1 MTSSEQSAARW
12 WALHPIGALLALFA
26 AVWHA
31 ALMTSATND
40 NFLHLTLAQQW
51 LAGDWPVRDFFEH
64 AWVLQYALS
73 AAAQLLAGTRLLGE
87 AIVVGIAWGVSVYLV
102 FGLVR
107 RETGYAAVAALAG
120 ILLIVAGARGYSYPK
135 GIVYAGAAWLWW
147 QYVRA
152 PTPAR
157 VAGFGAWAA
166 VAFYWR
172 PDHGVYV
179 AVSLV
184 LALLAAHGLRAATIR
199 GCALGGAVMLTL
211 VAPFLLYVQLT
222 VGLPGYVQT
231 AAVQAQVEH
240 LSHGTHQWPLLRFR
254 GSLFAVEPAGKY
266 APVVTVRWTAAS
278 SPDERQEVRTRY
290 DLERVAR
297 DDGVVE
303 QVRLSE
309 RAVASIRALINEPI
323 VEDTA
328 GIDRS
333 SGTLLPATWPAA
345 ERRAFNHAWL
355 RVRLLPSLDDQTRA
369 SELAVAW
376 FHLLPI
382 AVMIGAPWIR
392 RHLPGPVTS
401 LQLIAFA
408 VFALLVDIAMLRDP
422 FPARM
427 ADAVVLSAVVLAFC
441 IAAPWRAAGHAARV
455 RGALLRGSAVAVALA
470 VTAAV
475 AGASRFTARLDDL
488 AGHWRSPGAA
498 RAAWGAVYDEL
509 AASPPLRYF
518 VGRSA
523 RFSLR
528 LAAYVRECVPPS
540 DRLLVLWFEPEIY
553 YYSERLMAQRHL
565 GFAPAWAALE
575 HEQRMTL
582 EKVTRFAP
590 PLALV
595 RRSALEDQARATYPG
610 VVAYVEREYVRAA
623 SVEDGGEEYW
633 IFTRRDRPPL
643 RGFGPQNWPCHVR
656 ESAIWSQVGSP
667 AP

>member
-1 MTSSEQSAARW
+1 MTSSGPSAGRW
-12 WALHPIGALLALFA
+12 RPLHPIGALLALFA

-73 AAAQLLAGTRLLGE
+73 AAAQLLAGPRLLGE
-87 AIVVGIAWGVSVYLV
+87 AAVVGIAWGVSVYLV
-102 FGLVR
+102 FQLVR
-107 RETGYAAVAALAG
+107 RETGSAAVAALAG
-120 ILLIVAGARGYSYPK
+120 VLLIVAGARGYSYPK

-147 QYVRA
+147 QYGRA

-184 LALLAAHGLRAATIR
+184 LALLAVHGLRAATFR
-199 GCALGGAVMLTL
+199 GCALGGAVMLAL

-222 VGLPGYVQT
+222 VGLPAYVQT

-240 LSHGTHQWPLLRFR
+240 LSHGTHQWPVLRFR
-254 GSLFAVEPAGKY
+254 GSIFVVEPARTY
-266 APVVTVRWTAAS
+266 APVVTLRWTAAS
-278 SPDERQEVRTRY
+278 SPDERQQVLTRY
-290 DLERVAR
+290 DLERVTPG
-297 DDGVVE
+297 DGIVE

-309 RAVASIRALINEPI
+309 RAIAGLRALINEPI

-333 SGTLLPATWPAA
+333 SGTLLPGSWPAA
-345 ERRAFNHAWL
+345 ERRAFDHAWL
-355 RVRLLPSLDDQTRA
+355 RVRLLPALDDQGRA
-369 SELAVAW
+369 IEIAVAL

-382 AVMIGAPWIR
+382 AAMIGAPWIR

-401 LQLIAFA
+401 LQLMAFS

-427 ADAVVLSAVVLAFC
+427 ADAVVLSAVVLGFC
-441 IAAPWRAAGHAARV
+441 VAAPWRAARRAGRV
-455 RGALLRGSAVAVALA
+455 RGTLLRGSAVGLALA

-475 AGASRFTARLDDL
+475 AGASQFTSRLDNL
-488 AGHWRSPGAA
+488 AGQWTSPGAA

-509 AASPPLRYF
+509 AASPPLRHF

-582 EKVTRFAP
+582 EKVSRFAP
-590 PLALV
+590 PVALA
-595 RRSALEDQARATYPG
+595 RRSAFEDQARATYPG
-610 VVAYVEREYVRAA
+610 VVAYVEREYSRAA
-623 SVEDGGEEYW
+623 TVEDDGEEYW

-643 RGFGPQNWPCHVR
+643 RGFGPQGWPCHVR
-656 ESAIWSQVGSP
+656 ESSPWSRVGAP